1 VSIKNLH
8 PPKFC
13 FTKFRRA
20 RAKIIR
26 DIIEI
31 RTIFDNL
38 FIHILVLDPVRSR
51 GRLRLRPT
59 SNGVDP
65 VRSRGRLRL
74 RPTSNGVD
82 PVRSRGRLRVRP
94 TSNGVDIDFWFAILK
109 LLNVGWILNESAPFT
124 FPPLLPF

>member
-1 VSIKNLH
+1 MGIYQTRWTRKNLH

-20 RAKIIR
+20 KAKIIR
-26 DIIEI
+26 DTIEI

-51 GRLRLRPT
+51 GRLR
-59 SNGVDP
+59 V
-65 VRSRGRLRL
+65 

-94 TSNGVDIDFWFAILK
+94 TSNGVDILSWFAIINLQIGWTANPRK
-109 LLNVGWILNESAPFT
+109 LEV
-124 FPPLLPF
+124 